1 MFRFLKSKAG
11 AAPEK
16 SSALV
21 RRLFA
26 DYGRRHLKLF
36 ILTVVMMALSSA
48 CQGIAAALAGLMVDR
63 AYVYK
68 DFHGLMFLSVAVFA
82 IFTVKGLATY
92 GQAVTIS
99 YLGNRVTAENQRLMF
114 DKLLRE
120 GVSYFADRHSTDFM
134 ARMSYAASAPATVLT
149 LLITAFARDLLSVI
163 SLVAVMVWADPVL
176 SLIAFVVAP
185 PAIIVLRKL
194 MRRVRNI
201 ARSQFEGSARILE
214 TLQET
219 IQGFRVIKAFN
230 LEEEMRRRIYQDVD
244 TVERASNKLSR
255 ASNRSSPLMESLGG
269 FAIGLIG
276 LYAGYRV
283 LKLGGAPGEFASFTT
298 AFLLAYEPAKRLARL
313 NIDLNTGLFG
323 VELLFKLLDSPSTEE
338 SDKDKPALAL
348 GRGRVEFSRVD
359 FSYRNN
365 QPVLRQMSFVAEP
378 GQVTALVGPSG
389 GGKSTVFNVLLRLYD
404 ADGGRILLDGQDI
417 AAVTRASLRRNI
429 AYVGQDVFLF
439 RGSIRENIAYGRP
452 GATEDEIVAAAKAAF
467 AHDFIVDCPEGY
479 DTPVGEHGL
488 QLSGGQR
495 QRVSVA
501 RALIKDAPIILLDE
515 PTASLDSESERHVQ
529 DAIARLCRGRT
540 TLVIA
545 HRLHTITQADCI
557 HVVDAGRIVE
567 SGRHEELLRKA
578 GRYAEVFRI
587 QFRPQLQT
595 PGQVAEPPHEL
606 PAIAS

>member
-1 MFRFLKSKAG
+1 MFRFLKAKFP
-11 AAPEK
+11 APE
-16 SSALV
+16 SSGALV

-26 DYGRRHLKLF
+26 EYGRRHLKIF
-36 ILTVVMMALSSA
+36 VATVVMMAVSAA
-48 CQGIAAALAGLMVDR
+48 CQAIAAALAGLMVDR

-68 DFHGLMFLSVAVFA
+68 DFEGIVTLSLAVFA

-92 GQAVTIS
+92 GQAVTLA
-99 YLGNRVTAENQRLMF
+99 YLSNRITAENQRLMF

-120 GVSYFADRHSTDFM
+120 GVRYFADRHSTDFM
-134 ARMSYAASAPATVLT
+134 ARMSYAASAPSAVIT
-149 LLITAFARDLLSVI
+149 LLITAFARDLLSVVC
-163 SLVAVMVWADPVL
+163 LVAVMVWEDPML
-176 SLIAFVVAP
+176 SAMAFVVAP

-201 ARSQFEGSARILE
+201 ARTQFEGGARILE

-244 TVERASNKLSR
+244 SVERAGNKLAR
-255 ASNRSSPLMESLGG
+255 AANRSSPLMESLGG

-283 LKLGGAPGEFASFTT
+283 LKTAGAPGEFASFTT

-313 NIDLNTGLFG
+313 NIDLNTALFG
-323 VELLFKLLDSPSTEE
+323 VQLLFQLLDSPSTEDADRE
-338 SDKDKPALAL
+338 KPALVL
-348 GRGRVEFSRVD
+348 GRGRIEFSHVD
-359 FSYRNN
+359 FSYR
-365 QPVLRQMSFVAEP
+365 PDHRVLNQMSFTAEP

-389 GGKSTVFNVLLRLYD
+389 GGKSTVLNLLLRLYD
-404 ADGGRILLDGQDI
+404 AEGGQILIDGQNI
-417 AAVTRASLRRNI
+417 AAVARESLRRHI

-452 GATEDEIVAAAKAAF
+452 GATEEEIVAAAKAAF
-467 AHDFIVDCPEGY
+467 AHEFILDCPAGY

-529 DAIARLCRGRT
+529 DAIARLCQGRT

-545 HRLHTITQADCI
+545 HRLLTITHADCI

-567 SGRHEELLRKA
+567 SGRHEELLRKS
-578 GRYAEVFRI
+578 GRYAEVFRL
-587 QFRPQLQT
+587 QFRAQLHAPAA
-595 PGQVAEPPHEL
+595 PGAGTAADM

>member
-1 MFRFLKSKAG
+1 MFKFLTSKG
-11 AAPEK
+11 APE
-16 SSALV
+16 SSGVLI

-26 DYGRRHLKLF
+26 DYGRRHLKYF
-36 ILTVVMMALSSA
+36 VMTVVMMAVSSA
-48 CQGIAAALAGLMVDR
+48 CQGIGAMIGGVMIDR

-68 DFHGLMFLSVAVFA
+68 DFSGIVALSFAVFG
-82 IFTVKGLATY
+82 IFTVRGLAMY
-92 GQAVTIS
+92 GQAVVLA
-99 YLGNRVTAENQRLMF
+99 YLGNRITAENQRRMF
-114 DKLLRE
+114 DKLLGE
-120 GVSYFADRHSTDFM
+120 GVGYFADRHSTDFM
-134 ARMSYAASAPATVLT
+134 ARMTYAANAPTNVVQMLV
-149 LLITAFARDLLSVI
+149 TAFARDLLSVVC
-163 SLVAVMVWADPVL
+163 LVTVMVWEDPML

-185 PAIIVLRKL
+185 PAIFVLRKL

-201 ARSQFEGSARILE
+201 ARTQFEGGARILE

-230 LEEEMRRRIYQDVD
+230 LEEEMRARIYQDVD
-244 TVERASNKLSR
+244 SVEKAGNKLAR
-255 ASNRSSPLMESLGG
+255 AQNRYSPLMEYLGG

-283 LKLGGAPGEFASFTT
+283 LKTGGSPGEFASFAT

-313 NIDLNTGLFG
+313 NIDLNTSLFG
-323 VELLFKLLDSPSTEE
+323 VDLLFKLLDSPSTENV
-338 SDKDKPALAL
+338 DKNKPALVMGP
-348 GRGRVEFSRVD
+348 GRIEFSHVD
-359 FSYRNN
+359 FSYRSG
-365 QPVLRQMSFVAEP
+365 QRVLRQMSFAAEP

-389 GGKSTVFNVLLRLYD
+389 GGKSTVFNLLLRLYD
-404 ADGGRILLDGQDI
+404 AEGGQILLDGQDI
-417 AAVTRASLRRNI
+417 AAVTRASLRRHI

-439 RGSIRENIAYGRP
+439 RGSIRENIANGRP
-452 GATEDEIVAAAKAAF
+452 GATEAEIVAAAKAAF
-467 AHDFIVDCPEGY
+467 AHDFIMECAQGY

-529 DAIARLCRGRT
+529 DAIARLCQGRT

-545 HRLHTITQADCI
+545 HRLHTITHADCI

-567 SGRHEELLRKA
+567 SGRHEELLREG
-578 GRYAEVFRI
+578 GRYADVFRI
-587 QFRPQLQT
+587 QFRSELP
-595 PGQVAEPPHEL
+595 VHEPDADRALEL